1 MAIQTTV
8 DTVASVTQLVPKNV
22 NRGNSRVA
30 VEPEIVGSMG
40 DVGVNRT
47 ASEKIEPTQQAGKP
61 ETGTSSGSE
70 SPSIDELTQNISDFI
85 QVIQR
90 DLAFSVEEETG
101 QKIIKVH
108 DRETGDLI
116 RQIPSEEVVEISRRI
131 GEQATGLLFK
141 TKA

>member
-8 DTVASVTQLVPKNV
+8 DTLASVTPLVPKSDNK
-22 NRGNSRVA
+22 GNSRVA
-30 VEPEIVGSMG
+30 VEPGIVGSMD

-47 ASEKIEPTQQAGKP
+47 ASAKIEQIQQADKP
-61 ETGTSSGSE
+61 ETGTSSGHE
-70 SPSIDELTQNISDFI
+70 SPSIDELTQNISDFV

-108 DRETGDLI
+108 DRQTGDLI
-116 RQIPSEEVVEISRRI
+116 RQIPTEEVVEISRRI
-131 GEQATGLLFK
+131 GEQTTGLLFK